1 MSNRKI
7 SGIMSFVLVVSMLLG
22 TFAALP
28 VGAAESTECESH
40 TFDYTTDFVAETSE
54 DGISYKCQKCGKIIR
69 SAKLGEG
76 GIVVHNGSITLN
88 AKSTDLIE
96 GEDFYNKVLK
106 PKDGGNI
113 WMTFKVT
120 PTDLSG
126 FTNAEGGSTL
136 LKFQIGNT
144 HRIHLRGY
152 KVDDNTVRF
161 TSQNSAG
168 KTVELSGEPI
178 LKTGVTYEFVIES
191 DPETGKYYVYV
202 DGQFLGGSG
211 FKIDYGASEQY
222 KLLFGG
228 SGNFE
233 LTDFKI
239 FNPTAVSESGD
250 VSQDG
255 MPKESE
261 FTVKCRKC
269 GEIVYTVPGLDVHSE
284 AESKIT
290 TYENGSFKLA
300 PGPDTTLRPIYYFP
314 KAIAGQ
320 TELYQIEF
328 TLTFTMAGSSSSAVS
343 GAYNNGNGRNLLRYD
358 GTNNSVLRQHPV
370 EDGNGGWSTETVEIR
385 SHGGTSVPLILMNV
399 GESAKFTLCVNPAQ
413 NSVDIYVNG
422 EYKTTREGD
431 DPVPVAAECMR
442 FGDSASP
449 MRFTVSNM
457 SIITPDKSRAT
468 EGKWNDGIVKEIS
481 PTITAYEHIYKC
493 SCGETVFNKVFKTTD
508 IQPIISAEGGYE
520 MSKNGL
526 DAILGIYKNDF
537 RKIMASE
544 DTYVSAGTK
553 QNDNF
558 SSDDILLLKSMPEG
572 KEPDRYYRGILLKFN
587 ISELNGID
595 VTSATLELT
604 CTAMEDTTIP
614 TTVHVYSCN
623 PADWDEETVTYNTRP
638 EQEELEGTVIV
649 TSKGK
654 VKLNILDFLKICLKY
669 GDSEIAFYLEG
680 DPDSSKALN
689 FATSTEEN
697 GPKLIVSDGKTA
709 FSTELAYTGE
719 NPWEVAM
726 EAYSTWTRRWEEIK
740 ARGDSDTYKMEF
752 DQDEFSITV
761 GSAATDRTDGHN
773 TKYTDR
779 ATRNISTLKGY
790 TASTEEKAKLDAY
803 GGYMDELLKQ
813 EATGYFYTKKIDG
826 RWWTIDPLGYPF
838 FRTAANNVRIGSAA
852 QTNRKADVLAKYG
865 SATAWAEAITEKMK
879 SLGFNSAGGWSAI
892 EEHTKLDEPLS
903 QTAIMYVLKT
913 YAGETKVDVTTGGN
927 TSLLN
932 DVMPVFDPAF
942 VPSAENRVKSV
953 VSDYATNSYVYGWM
967 SDNELPRP
975 LQMLDNYLSLDISD
989 SRFVYSYATA
999 WTFMYMKTGK
1009 PDVSLAD
1016 VTDELRK
1023 EFRAMVYDKYF
1034 EVVCGALERYAPY
1047 QMYMGCRFFA
1057 GSLDDESIIR
1067 VAGYWCDVIT
1077 YNYYNNWTPN
1087 ANLLANQIKWAGKP
1101 VIITEWYVRGMDTW
1115 EADNRVNNLSGA
1127 GWNVRTQEDRGKFYQ
1142 NFALGLIESKNCV
1155 GFDWFYMQD
1164 ISPDD
1169 KQVSDNGG
1177 NKGIFDGYGNEYTD
1191 FTKYISELNNQKY
1204 NLIYFFEDRNG

>member
-1 MSNRKI
+1 MSNIKTGR
-7 SGIMSFVLVVSMLLG
+7 IMSFILVFSMLLG
-22 TFAALP
+22 ILAVLP
-28 VGAAESTECESH
+28 VGAAEETECENH
-40 TFDYTTDFVAETSE
+40 IFDYTTDFTVETNES
-54 DGISYKCQKCGKIIR
+54 GVGYKCKKCGKTIR
-69 SAKLGEG
+69 SAELVKG
-76 GIVVHNGSITLN
+76 GIVAHNGNITLN
-88 AKSTDLIE
+88 AKSIDLIE

-126 FTNAEGGSTL
+126 FSSSEGGSTL

-144 HRIHLRGY
+144 HRIYLRGY

-168 KTVELSGEPI
+168 KTVELSGEPV
-178 LKTGVTYEFVIES
+178 LKSGVTYEFVIES

-202 DGQFLGGSG
+202 DGQYLGGSG
-211 FKIDYGASEQY
+211 FKIDYGSSEQY

-239 FNPTAVSESGD
+239 FNSIVYESGD
-250 VSQDG
+250 TSKDSTS
-255 MPKESE
+255 KESE
-261 FTVKCRKC
+261 FVVKCRKC
-269 GEIVYTVPGLDVHSE
+269 GATVYTAPGLDVHSE

-320 TELYQIEF
+320 TGLYQIEF
-328 TLTFTMAGSSSSAVS
+328 TMTFTMAGSSSSVIG

-358 GTNNSVLRQHPV
+358 GSNNSILRQHPIAD
-370 EDGNGGWSTETVEIR
+370 ETGGWSTEQMEIR
-385 SHGGTSVPLILMNV
+385 SHGRTSVPLVLMNV
-399 GESAKFTLCVNPAQ
+399 GDSAKFTLCVNPAQ

-431 DPVPVAAECMR
+431 DPVPIAAECMR

-449 MRFTVSNM
+449 MRFTVSNL
-457 SIITPDKSRAT
+457 SIISLDKLRAG
-468 EGKWNDGIVKEIS
+468 EGKWADGVVKEIL

-493 SCGETVFNKVFKTTD
+493 SCGEIVFNKIFKTTD
-508 IQPIISAEGGYE
+508 VQPFMSAEGGYE

-526 DAILGIYKNDF
+526 DAILGVYKNDL

-544 DTYVSAGTK
+544 DTYVSAGIR

-558 SSDDILLLKSMPEG
+558 STDNILLLKSMPEG
-572 KEPDRYYRGILLKFN
+572 REPDKYYRGILLKFD
-587 ISELNGID
+587 ISELKNVD

-604 CTAMEDTTIP
+604 CTSMEDTTIP
-614 TTVHVYSCN
+614 TTVHIYSCN
-623 PADWDEETVTYNTRP
+623 PSDWDEATVTYNTRP
-638 EQEELEGTVIV
+638 EQDALEGTVIV
-649 TSKGK
+649 TTKGQVK
-654 VKLNILDFLKICLKY
+654 VNILDYLKFCLKY

-680 DPDSSKALN
+680 DPNSSRALN
-689 FATSTEEN
+689 FATSEAEN

-726 EAYSTWTRRWEEIK
+726 EAYSTWTRRWNEIK

-752 DQDEFSITV
+752 DQEEFSITV
-761 GSAATDRTDGHN
+761 GSASTDKTDGHN

-790 TASTEEKAKLDAY
+790 TASTEEMAKLDAY
-803 GGYMDELLKQ
+803 GGYMDESLRQ

-826 RWWTIDPLGYPF
+826 RWWAIDPLGYPF

-865 SATAWAEAITEKMK
+865 SATAWAEAITDKMK

-927 TSLLN
+927 TSFLN
-932 DVMPVFDPAF
+932 DVMPVFDLFRAF
-942 VPSAENRVKSV
+942 C
-953 VSDYATNSYVYGWM
+953 
-967 SDNELPRP
+967 
-975 LQMLDNYLSLDISD
+975 
-989 SRFVYSYATA
+989 
-999 WTFMYMKTGK
+999 
-1009 PDVSLAD
+1009 
-1016 VTDELRK
+1016 RK
-1023 EFRAMVYDKYF
+1023 E
-1034 EVVCGALERYAPY
+1034 G
-1047 QMYMGCRFFA
+1047 
-1057 GSLDDESIIR
+1057 
-1067 VAGYWCDVIT
+1067 
-1077 YNYYNNWTPN
+1077 
-1087 ANLLANQIKWAGKP
+1087 
-1101 VIITEWYVRGMDTW
+1101 
-1115 EADNRVNNLSGA
+1115 
-1127 GWNVRTQEDRGKFYQ
+1127 
-1142 NFALGLIESKNCV
+1142 
-1155 GFDWFYMQD
+1155 
-1164 ISPDD
+1164 
-1169 KQVSDNGG
+1169 
-1177 NKGIFDGYGNEYTD
+1177 
-1191 FTKYISELNNQKY
+1191 
-1204 NLIYFFEDRNG
+1204 